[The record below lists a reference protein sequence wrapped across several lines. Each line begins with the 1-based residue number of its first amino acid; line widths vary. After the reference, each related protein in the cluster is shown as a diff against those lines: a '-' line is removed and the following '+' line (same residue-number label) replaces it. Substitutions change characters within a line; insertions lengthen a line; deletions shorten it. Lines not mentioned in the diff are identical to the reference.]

1 MSLFRWLEHQEVV
14 EEKSTK
20 MTSESVIPSERS
32 IDDHSENGSK
42 IDLGLNDSTTS
53 DRQEKPFSEGK
64 EFKELRTKF
73 KEFFI
78 TYHDRNVKSFEGEEL
93 S

>member
-20 MTSESVIPSERS
+20 MMSESVIYSQKS
-32 IDDHSENGSK
+32 IDSLSENCSK

-53 DRQEKPFSEGK
+53 EDKPFSEGK
-64 EFKELRTKF
+64 EFQELRTKF

-78 TYHDRNVKSFEGEEL
+78 TYHDLNVRSFEGEEL